1 MASWEKVLRQT
12 MPHTDEAGNAVAG
25 LSADALRQKYVS
37 ALAAQT
43 GRNVI
48 VYYSGFLSGLSDN
61 TSINDTDM
69 TGFINAMEGLDRG
82 KGLDLILHTPGGD
95 PNAAEAIVSYLHSMF
110 GNDLRIIVPQIA
122 MSAGTMMS
130 CAAHTVLMAKHS
142 SLGPVD
148 PQFSYYGLPA
158 FNVVQ
163 MYAEAKED
171 LENNPNSIQYWS
183 LIFSKLPPGFLY
195 SAYDAI
201 ERSNILVGQWLRQYM
216 FAGESGK
223 DLDNKIRRIRNK
235 LNSNNMSHGCHFS
248 YDFCKNLGMKVEEL
262 EADPE
267 MYDLVMGVH
276 NAFLISIEVGNIT
289 KIIQNHDGACYMTL
303 QGAQEE

>member
-1 MASWEKVLRQT
+1 MPSWERILKET
-12 MPHTDEAGNAVAG
+12 MPHTDAQGNPVAP
-25 LSADALRQKYVS
+25 LSVDALRQKYVS
-37 ALAAQT
+37 KLAAHT
-43 GRNVI
+43 GRNVV
-48 VYYSGFLSGLSDN
+48 VYYSGYLSGLSDN
-61 TSINDTDM
+61 VSINDTDM
-69 TGFINAMEGLDRG
+69 NGFINAVIGLDRS

-110 GNDLRIIVPQIA
+110 GNDLRVIVPQIA
-122 MSAGTMMS
+122 MSAGTMIS
-130 CAAHTVLMAKHS
+130 CAARTVLMAKHS

-148 PQFSYYGLPA
+148 PQFTYYGMPA

-276 NAFLISIEVGNIT
+276 NAFLISIEMGNIT
-289 KIIQNHDGACYMTL
+289 KIIQSHDGACYMTL